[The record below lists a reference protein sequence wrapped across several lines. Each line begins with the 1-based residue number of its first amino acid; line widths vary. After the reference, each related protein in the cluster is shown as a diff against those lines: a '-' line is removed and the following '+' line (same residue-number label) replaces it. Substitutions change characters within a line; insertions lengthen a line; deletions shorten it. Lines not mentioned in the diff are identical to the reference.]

1 MAEGVADAVA
11 DGRRRGNNVV
21 GGSVYGDVGKMM
33 G

>member
-11 DGRRRGNNVV
+11 DGRRWGDDVM
-21 GGSVYGDVGKMM
+21 GGSVYRDVGKMM